1 MDDRKE
7 KSECDRFLL
16 TWGSCMLKLEGGGG
30 VFMRWLWL
38 SILAAVLVAL
48 AAVPAMAQP
57 VAPSKSGMVSYIEGE
72 VHNDDQLI
80 PDPIVATF
88 PYMKENG
95 ALRTVEGRAEV
106 QMLPGWAMRLGEH
119 SHLHMIT
126 NRFID
131 TRVELVEGSGVVQVP
146 EILKDNAMTVVLAKS
161 AITIAKAGDYHFD
174 ASPARLK
181 VFAGEANVKI
191 GNDTLVVGG
200 GKMVNVDGALPT
212 VEKFNKE
219 DLDAL
224 DRWSARRGE
233 LAAAAN
239 ASAARQ
245 VYDTYGRSAPC
256 YTTYAT
262 YVTPGAI
269 PGTTPCVGT
278 LRWNP
283 WYGLWT
289 YIPYG
294 GMVCDPIWGY
304 CYYNPV
310 RVYSTYYAPQI
321 IYRPPPTRVGGGGTP
336 SYQTAAPTSSGYSGT
351 RASAVSSVAS
361 SPSAGVGHT
370 ASSSAS
376 VASSGGG
383 SAASG
388 SRGK

>member
-1 MDDRKE
+1 
-7 KSECDRFLL
+7 
-16 TWGSCMLKLEGGGG
+16 
-30 VFMRWLWL
+30 MRWLWL
-38 SILAAVLVAL
+38 SVLAAVLVAL
-48 AAVPAMAQP
+48 AAVPALAQP
-57 VAPSKSGMVSYIEGE
+57 VTPSKSGMVSYIEGE

-95 ALRTVEGRAEV
+95 VLRTGQGRAEV
-106 QMLPGWAMRLGEH
+106 QMLPGWAMRLGE
-119 SHLHMIT
+119 SSRLHMIT

-146 EILKDNAMTVVLAKS
+146 EILKDNSLTVVLAK
-161 AITIAKAGDYHFD
+161 AAVTIAKAGDYHFD

-191 GNDTLVVGG
+191 GNEMLVVGG
-200 GKMVNVDGALPT
+200 GKMVNVDGALAS

-219 DLDAL
+219 DLDTL

-239 ASAARQ
+239 ASSARQ
-245 VYDTYGRSAPC
+245 VYDANRGSAPC
-256 YTTYAT
+256 YAT
-262 YVTPGAI
+262 NVTPVMY

-289 YIPYG
+289 YIPYS
-294 GMVCDPIWGY
+294 GMACDPIWGY

-310 RVYSTYYAPQI
+310 RVYSTYYAPTVV
-321 IYRPPPTRVGGGGTP
+321 YRAPPTTRPGGTGTP
-336 SYQTAAPTSSGYSGT
+336 TYPTASPTSSGYSGT
-351 RASAVSSVAS
+351 RASSVSSVAS
-361 SPSAGVGHT
+361 SASAGVGHS

>member
-1 MDDRKE
+1 MGR
-7 KSECDRFLL
+7 
-16 TWGSCMLKLEGGGG
+16 
-30 VFMRWLWL
+30 LWL
-38 SILAAVLVAL
+38 SILAVVLVAL
-48 AAVPAMAQP
+48 AAAPLAAQP

-72 VHNDDQLI
+72 VRIDDQII
-80 PDPIVATF
+80 PDPIVAQF

-95 ALRTVEGRAEV
+95 TLRTGEGRAEV

-119 SHLHMIT
+119 SLLRMVT

-131 TRVELVEGSGVVQVP
+131 TRVELAEGSAVVQVP
-146 EILKDNAMTVVLAKS
+146 EIQKDNSLAMVLGS
-161 AITIAKAGDYHFD
+161 AVITIAKAGDYHFD

-191 GNDTLVVGG
+191 GSETLFVAG
-200 GKMVNVDGALPT
+200 GKMVNLGGALAS

-219 DLDAL
+219 ETDAL

-239 ASAARQ
+239 PSSSKQ
-245 VYDTYGRSAPC
+245 VYDTYGSGAPC
-256 YTTYAT
+256 YSTIGN
-262 YVTPGAI
+262 PGI
-269 PGTTPCVGT
+269 MNLNPGPAPCVGT

-283 WYGLWT
+283 WYGMWT

-294 GMVCDPIWGY
+294 GLVCDPFWGY
-304 CYYNPV
+304 CYYNPM
-310 RVYSTYYAPQI
+310 RVYSTYYAPPPPV
-321 IYRPPPTRVGGGGTP
+321 IYRGPTGFGGGNPG
-336 SYQTAAPTSSGYSGT
+336 YETAAPTSSGYSGT
-351 RASAVSSVAS
+351 MANSVSTVAS
-361 SPSAGVGHT
+361 SPTAGVGHA

-376 VASSGGG
+376 VAASGGG

>member
-1 MDDRKE
+1 
-7 KSECDRFLL
+7 
-16 TWGSCMLKLEGGGG
+16 
-30 VFMRWLWL
+30 MRWLWL
-38 SILAAVLVAL
+38 PILAVALIAL
-48 AAVPAMAQP
+48 AAVPAAAQP
-57 VAPSKSGMVSYIEGE
+57 VAPAKSGMVSYIEGE
-72 VHNDDQLI
+72 VRLDDQLI
-80 PDPIVATF
+80 PDPIVASF
-88 PYMKENG
+88 PYIRENG

-119 SHLHMIT
+119 SLLHMLT
-126 NRFID
+126 SRFID
-131 TRVELVEGSGVVQVP
+131 TRVDLMEGSGVVQVP
-146 EILKDNAMTVVLAKS
+146 EIQKDNSLTVVLAKAS
-161 AITIAKAGDYHFD
+161 VTIAKAGDYHFD

-191 GNDTLVVGG
+191 GNETLVVGG
-200 GKMVNVDGALPT
+200 GKMVNVDGALAS

-239 ASAARQ
+239 ASSARQ
-245 VYDTYGRSAPC
+245 VYNTNRGNVPC
-256 YTTYAT
+256 YSTN
-262 YVTPGAI
+262 VTPVTTT
-269 PGTTPCVGT
+269 GTTPCVGT

-289 YIPYG
+289 YIPYN
-294 GMVCDPIWGY
+294 GMVCDPFWGY

-310 RVYSTYYAPQI
+310 RVYTRYYAPTVV
-321 IYRPPPTRVGGGGTP
+321 YRAPVTTRPGGTTTP
-336 SYQTAAPTSSGYSGT
+336 TYQTSAPTTSGYSGT
-351 RASAVSSVAS
+351 RASSVSSVAA
-361 SPSAGVGHT
+361 SPSAGAGHS

-376 VASSGGG
+376 VAASGGG

>member
-1 MDDRKE
+1 
-7 KSECDRFLL
+7 
-16 TWGSCMLKLEGGGG
+16 
-30 VFMRWLWL
+30 MRWLWL
-38 SILAAVLVAL
+38 GVLAVALVGLAAMP
-48 AAVPAMAQP
+48 AAAQP

-72 VHNDDQLI
+72 VRIDDQII
-80 PDPIVATF
+80 PDPIVAQF

-95 ALRTVEGRAEV
+95 ALRTGEGRAEV

-119 SHLHMIT
+119 SLLHMVT

-131 TRVELVEGSGVVQVP
+131 TRVELVEGSAVVQVP
-146 EILKDNAMTVVLAKS
+146 EIQKDNSLTVVLSNA

-191 GNDTLVVGG
+191 GNETVVVGS
-200 GKMVNVDGALPT
+200 GKMVNLGGALAS

-219 DLDAL
+219 ETDSL

-239 ASAARQ
+239 ASSAKQ
-245 VYDTYGRSAPC
+245 VYDTYGNRAPC
-256 YTTYAT
+256 YSTNFNSGVYPMGLN
-262 YVTPGAI
+262 PGV
-269 PGTTPCVGT
+269 TPCVGT
-278 LRWNP
+278 MRWNP
-283 WYGLWT
+283 WYGMWT

-294 GMVCDPIWGY
+294 GMVCDPFWGY
-304 CYYNPV
+304 CYYNPM
-310 RVYSTYYAPQI
+310 RVYSTYYAPPV
-321 IYRPPPTRVGGGGTP
+321 IYRAPTGFGGGGNP
-336 SYQTAAPTSSGYSGT
+336 GYQTAAPTSSGYSGT
-351 RASAVSSVAS
+351 MAGSISSAAS
-361 SPSAGVGHT
+361 SPSAGVGHS

-376 VASSGGG
+376 VAASGGG

>member
-1 MDDRKE
+1 
-7 KSECDRFLL
+7 
-16 TWGSCMLKLEGGGG
+16 MLKLKVGGGA
-30 VFMRWLWL
+30 FMRWLWL
-38 SILAAVLVAL
+38 SVLAAVLAAM
-48 AAVPAMAQP
+48 AAVPAMAQL

-72 VHNDDQLI
+72 VRIDDQLI

-95 ALRTVEGRAEV
+95 ALRTLQGRAEV
-106 QMLPGWAMRLGEH
+106 QMLPGWAMRLGEG
-119 SHLHMIT
+119 SLLHMVT

-131 TRVELVEGSGVVQVP
+131 TRVELMEGSGVVQVP
-146 EILKDNAMTVVLAKS
+146 EIQKDNSLTVVLAN
-161 AITIAKAGDYHFD
+161 AAVTIAKAGDYHFD

-191 GNDTLVVGG
+191 GNETVVVGG
-200 GKMVNVDGALPT
+200 GKMVNVDGALAS

-219 DLDAL
+219 DLDSL

-233 LAAAAN
+233 LTAAAN
-239 ASAARQ
+239 ASSARQ
-245 VYDTYGRSAPC
+245 VYDANGRSAPC
-256 YTTYAT
+256 YAT
-262 YVTPGAI
+262 NVTPGAI

-294 GMVCDPIWGY
+294 GMVCDPFWGY
-304 CYYNPV
+304 CYYNPM
-310 RVYSTYYAPQI
+310 RVYSTYYAPTI
-321 IYRPPPTRVGGGGTP
+321 IYNQGPPRVGGGGVPT
-336 SYQTAAPTSSGYSGT
+336 YQTASPTSSGSSGV
-351 RASAVSSVAS
+351 RASSVSSVAS
-361 SPSAGVGHT
+361 SSSAGVGHS

-383 SAASG
+383 SAGSG